1 MKKKF
6 AWIILLVMLL
16 TGCTVND
23 SAKEPDA
30 ETGETIHSG
39 FTAEDATEEQN
50 AETGVTFPSEST
62 DGDCVEAIN
71 VEEWKPFHTYQ
82 EVLQTPNGYYAKYEG
97 FVNTEEY
104 PIHSANDA
112 LELAKKECTVP
123 YNCISYWYY
132 EEEDIWYVMF
142 HEENTAGGNQDVY
155 LGSDGI
161 TRLIIYGE

>member
-30 ETGETIHSG
+30 ETGDTIDSG
-39 FTAEDATEEQN
+39 FTADDATEEQN
-50 AETGVTFPSEST
+50 AETGVTFPSESSE
-62 DGDCVEAIN
+62 GNSGKEII

-82 EVLQTPNGYYAKYEG
+82 EVLETPNGYAKYEG
-97 FVNTEEY
+97 FVNTEEN
-104 PIHSANDA
+104 PIHSVDDA
-112 LELAKKECTVP
+112 VELAKKECRVW
-123 YNCISYWYY
+123 YNCITYWYY
-132 EEEDIWYVMF
+132 EEEDIWFVMF
-142 HEENTAGGNQDVY
+142 SEENYAGGNQDVY
-155 LGSDGI
+155 LGSDGV